1 MLSSV
6 DVGLPPA
13 SLQEQVLNNPQSWL
27 DTFFQVRSI
36 EKPNG
41 QMLFRYRTSKTEY
54 QQLKALLAAR
64 LAALSGAPWRFASKA
79 ECALFVLYASEW
91 WRREY
96 AGGFWRW
103 HDIFQSLTAATPYKV
118 EITDRSVAV
127 ERGLYAWGLRPSA
140 DGRKYLGAIVANGGL
155 PLQMV
160 ARGDGVLTRLLL
172 SATRKAQLLGWE
184 AVQLVGYFESHADDM
199 VKHLRAP
206 EIYHLLAEMVTT
218 VMALRSQYQLAGLSN
233 PVTVLDQQEP
243 RWRERFPVSVEDAC
257 IEPLLIGMV
266 REVARQAKAAVTYPV
281 VVTRSLV
288 ARANDPESY
297 ALQMEVQMPAT
308 ISRDALASAI
318 GLLPQ
323 DVPLSFVLEM
333 AGDSPTPLCQGRQL
347 LGAQDSAV
355 LLSGKPRR
363 FVAKEACQE
372 VLLTL
377 RSMGGKVPAYA
388 SVPGGE
394 ALEDAL
400 PWCFVLQSGGLTL
413 VGVGSCKVATPH
425 AHVLVPDGFECA
437 AREGA
442 LVELVGLVEDLPQ
455 PRWLYQISGVVDILT
470 DEASYCIHTS
480 TNNAEEDGVLVWKG
494 ARFAGP
500 PTSLP
505 VFKGVPRLYRLDIE
519 GQLHPVAGQSIEWTQ
534 PVRQGAVVP
543 HIQQH
548 RGPVD
553 AWLLLDGQRQR
564 RFRMAL
570 IGSTAEISYQS
581 GVDETQAS
589 IEFQDWGITALHTA
603 AALSP
608 ESVVGSKLAKLT
620 MRAQPPPPA
629 STSVTAQWAPGW
641 PQLHLQLSF
650 PVRSGRFTRS
660 DGSILPQGAT
670 IGLQRI
676 HDVRVQVFDQNPNT
690 PRRYKLQLQLL
701 RGEQD
706 GNQQTHYPLIE
717 VEVPVLAKQHVGEL
731 RFFEITFILNNLFC
745 CNNHLD
751 DRVEVTL
758 LAGAERVRVLRIARY
773 DLELEREQQSL
784 VVPGAQLIHMTSEQI
799 EGLQLHALPLLELG
813 ASALPVEPLRSEG
826 VSAGRWELAQLPVGR
841 SPWLIYSGP
850 NASLQARPMFWL
862 VTPMD
867 LLGTLHALGDTLC
880 PLAQAM
886 GAPLEE
892 SRKIELAKV
901 IPAMAEDFTHPSW
914 KFLTQQYQ
922 QIKHLPLS
930 TFDYWRVIAS
940 HPSACL
946 AAVLKMPEEITTLM
960 PRMQDELGVV
970 WELTSADC
978 VRKALRDFYKALE
991 REMGTVIP
999 TNLLTEILKGVFTKI
1014 GQMTQSLALQIDR
1027 LLWQE
1032 LNVRGD
1038 RFERMAADCRQTPQT
1053 LLQALWRG
1061 EDSLLQRILL
1071 RHHAQQDVWPDL
1083 KMAKKLL
1090 QQIAAIPDLTLVQF
1104 FNSLAADLVWQP
1116 PAPSGAAAIGPKQD
1130 VANTP
1135 LLLGILIQTTD
1146 ATAWLQS
1153 NGNLNALRQIKAFD
1167 PDWFDQGLQ
1176 TGALLALKAREK
1188 TAP

>member
-1 MLSSV
+1 M
-6 DVGLPPA
+6 
-13 SLQEQVLNNPQSWL
+13 NNPQSWV
-27 DTFFQVRSI
+27 DTFFQVRGI

-41 QMLFRYRTSKTEY
+41 QMLFRYRTSRTEY
-54 QQLKALLAAR
+54 EQLKALLAAR
-64 LAALSGAPWRFASKA
+64 FTALSGVPWRFDSKA

-184 AVQLVGYFESHADDM
+184 TVQLVGYFESHADDM

-206 EIYHLLAEMVTT
+206 EIYNLLAEMVTT
-218 VMALRSQYQLAGLSN
+218 VMALRREYQLAGLSN
-233 PVTVLDQQEP
+233 PVTVLDQREP
-243 RWRERFPVSVEDAC
+243 RWRERFPVLVEDASV
-257 IEPLLIGMV
+257 EPLLIGMV
-266 REVARQAKAAVTYPV
+266 REVARQEKAAVTYPV

-288 ARANDPESY
+288 TLPNDPESY

-308 ISRDALASAI
+308 ISRDALASAM

-400 PWCFVLQSGGLTL
+400 PWCFALQSGSLTL
-413 VGVGSCKVATPH
+413 VGVGSCKMVTPH
-425 AHVLVPDGFECA
+425 AHVLVPDGFECT

-470 DEASYCIHTS
+470 DEASYCIRTS
-480 TNNAEEDGVLVWKG
+480 TSTSEEDGVLVWKG

-519 GQLHPVAGQSIEWTQ
+519 GQLHPVAGQNIEWTQ

-570 IGSTAEISYQS
+570 IGATAEIAYQS
-581 GVDETQAS
+581 GADETQAS

-608 ESVVGSKLAKLT
+608 ESVVGPKFAKLT
-620 MRAQPPPPA
+620 MRAKPPPPA

-641 PQLHLQLSF
+641 PQLHLQLPF

-676 HDVRVQVFDQNPNT
+676 HDVRVQVFDQNPNA

-706 GNQQTHYPLIE
+706 GNQQAHYPLVE
-717 VEVPVLAKQHVGEL
+717 VEVPVLAKQHIGEL
-731 RFFEITFILNNLFC
+731 RFFEIESTLKDLFC
-745 CNNHLD
+745 HNNHLD
-751 DRVEVTL
+751 ARLQITL
-758 LAGAERVRVLRIARY
+758 LAGSELVRVLRIARY
-773 DLELEREQQSL
+773 ELELEPEQQFL
-784 VVPGAQLIHMTSEQI
+784 AVPGAQFIHMTSEQI
-799 EGLQLHALPLLELG
+799 EGLQLHALPLLQLE

-826 VSAGRWELAQLPVGR
+826 VLPGRWDMAQLPAGH
-841 SPWLIYSGP
+841 SPWLVYSGK
-850 NASLQARPMFWL
+850 NASLQVRSMHWL

-867 LLGTLHALGDTLC
+867 LLGTLQTLGDTLC

-886 GAPLEE
+886 SSPVEE
-892 SRKIELAKV
+892 SRNTALAKV
-901 IPAMAEDFTHPSW
+901 IPAMAEDFAHPSW
-914 KFLTQQYQ
+914 KLLAQQYQ
-922 QIKHLPLS
+922 QLKHLPLS
-930 TFDYWRVIAS
+930 TLDYWRVIAN

-946 AAVLKMPEEITTLM
+946 AAVLKLPEEIPTLM

-970 WELTSADC
+970 WELTSAHC
-978 VRKALRDFYKALE
+978 LRKALKKFDAALE
-991 REMGTVIP
+991 TEMGKVIP
-999 TNLLTEILKGVFTKI
+999 INLLTEIVKGVFTKI

-1071 RHHAQQDVWPDL
+1071 RHHAQQDVWPDF
-1083 KMAKKLL
+1083 KMSRKLL
-1090 QQIAAIPDLTLVQF
+1090 QQIEASTEPNVVQF
-1104 FNSLAADLVWQP
+1104 LKGLATDLVWQP
-1116 PAPSGAAAIGPKQD
+1116 PAPLGAAAIGPKQD

-1135 LLLGILIQTTD
+1135 LLLGILIQITD

-1153 NGNLNALRQIKAFD
+1153 NGNLTALRQIKAFD

-1176 TGALLALKAREK
+1176 TGALLALKSCERNVR
-1188 TAP
+1188 